1 MNFEKNK
8 TSIIIIAVLLVVCV
22 GSFFGVSAMTKND
35 TAATTNTTLPSTTL
49 PTTTQS
55 SYVPTTQPVAT
66 VPSTTQLA
74 DTGDSVD
81 ASNLITTFRVNT
93 TATTYPTTAP
103 TTVPTTAT
111 TTRATTTKAPTTT
124 RATTTK
130 ATTSKATTTKAAA
143 DGTQENGA
151 LFDNGV
157 LSYMFNPEGN
167 YYYTNSDPWQRQ
179 LGYNEFYDVGAGFV
193 SIYMDTMRCKFEYGD
208 KDWLIQFWKGQYGYL
223 FIGHEIGVYTKPK
236 DREVEHY
243 DATSENNENALY
255 MSMTGYRDGEELY
268 TREYGKYWWCT
279 GFVPG
284 QLDKFSDRSELQIKC
299 RITMKDYKMLL
310 AFCGALKENGLVLG
324 EDYTTSDLDVF
335 VTW

>member
-1 MNFEKNK
+1 MNFEKNR
-8 TSIIIIAVLLVVCV
+8 TSIIIITVLVVVCV
-22 GSFFGVSAMTKND
+22 GSFVGVSALTKND
-35 TAATTNTTLPSTTL
+35 APQVNTTL
-49 PTTTQS
+49 PTTVAPTVTTTQS
-55 SYVPTTQPVAT
+55 VLVPPTQPVAT
-66 VPSTTQLA
+66 VPLTTNLP
-74 DTGDSVD
+74 DSGNNSD
-81 ASNLITTFRVNT
+81 LITTFRVNT
-93 TATTYPTTAP
+93 TVPATYPTTAP
-103 TTVPTTAT
+103 TTSAT
-111 TTRATTTKAPTTT
+111 TTTTTTTTTTASTTTKPSTTKAPSLGGSIGSGL
-124 RATTTK
+124 A
-130 ATTSKATTTKAAA
+130 
-143 DGTQENGA
+143 ENGI
-151 LFDNGV
+151 
-157 LSYMFNPEGN
+157 LSYLFNSEGN
-167 YYYTNSDPWQRQ
+167 YYYTSSDPWQRQ

-193 SIYMDTMRCKFEYGD
+193 SIYMDTMRCKFEYDD

-255 MSMTGYRDGEELY
+255 MSMTGYRDGQELY